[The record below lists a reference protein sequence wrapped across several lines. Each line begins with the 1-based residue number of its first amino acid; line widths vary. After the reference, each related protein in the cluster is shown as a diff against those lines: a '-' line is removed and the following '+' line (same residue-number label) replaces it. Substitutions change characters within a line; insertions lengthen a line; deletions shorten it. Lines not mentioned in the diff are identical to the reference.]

1 MLARRRAEPQKLDPL
16 EGGEKIMALLGKSV
30 KIFDTKTSGIPVD
43 SVDLMLFQEN
53 HHEIVFATRSYTN
66 SSIYI

>member
-1 MLARRRAEPQKLDPL
+1 
-16 EGGEKIMALLGKSV
+16 MALLGKSV

-66 SSIYI
+66 SSIYIYIEITCNLYQEENPPSVVT